1 MDTFWQDFRY
11 GIRTLLKNPG
21 FTVVAVLT
29 LALGLG
35 ANTAIFSLTDQI
47 LLRLLPVQKPE
58 ELVILRSP
66 GPKNG
71 RVWSDG
77 DGAASFSYPLY
88 KEVRDKN
95 NVFSGLLARFAV
107 SLSVSGEGQTERAN
121 GELVS
126 GNYFDVLGV
135 RPALG
140 RVLTDDDDR
149 VPGTGQIIV
158 LSHGYWTRHFGADRG
173 ILNKTLTINGTL
185 MTVVG
190 VARPGFTGVQVG
202 QTPDIFIPITMKAQM
217 TPNWDGLNDHR
228 DFWLAMIGRLNPGLS
243 RARAEEAF
251 APIHRRILEE
261 EIPQMQGRLSAEA
274 QQRFVERP
282 MQMEPGSRGR
292 PILQRDAKKPL
303 IILMGMVGLVLLIAC
318 ANVANLL
325 MARGAAR
332 QREIAIRMAVG
343 AGRLRLVRQFL
354 VESLTL
360 SIIGGGVGLLVATW
374 TISAL
379 VGAIPENT
387 GAVGLSATLDLRLL
401 VFTIALSVV
410 TGLLFGLLPAIKA
423 TRLNLEATLREQGSS
438 VSGGLGQV
446 RFRKGLV
453 VSQVV
458 LTTVLLVGA
467 GLFARSLNNLKQL
480 DLGLRSDHLVAFSI
494 APELNGYSPKRTIAL
509 FDQLHQSLT
518 SQTGVESV
526 SESVIPAFADSNSS
540 SNVTVDGYQAQQEED
555 MNVGQNWIGNAYFST
570 MGIPLVEGR
579 EFGASDTGDS
589 PKVAVI
595 NEAMVRRFFVN
606 RDPIGSRFTFGAGDR
621 VKPDTEIVG
630 VVKDSKHAS
639 VRDRVGPFVY
649 LPYSQ
654 LKTAGNITFYLKT
667 RQELG
672 GAVNSLR
679 REVQRV
685 DGNLPVFDVK
695 TLEMQIDE
703 SLFNDRFLTFL
714 SMCFGLLAALLAS
727 LGLYGVMAYT
737 VTRRTREIGIRM
749 ALGAT
754 RGIVS
759 WLILREVVVL
769 ALVGLVVGLPAAYA
783 LGRWAESLLFGV
795 NAGDPLVFVGAGLL
809 LTAATLLGGYLP
821 ARKAAGIDPLLAL
834 RCE

>member
-1 MDTFWQDFRY
+1 MDTLLQDFRY

-47 LLRLLPVQKPE
+47 LLRLLPVEKPE
-58 ELVILRSP
+58 ELVVLRSP
-66 GPKNG
+66 GPKSG

-77 DGAASFSYPLY
+77 DAAASLSYPLY
-88 KEVRDKN
+88 KELVDKN
-95 NVFSGLLARFAV
+95 NVFSGLLARFAI
-107 SLSVSGEGQTERAN
+107 SLSVAGEGQTERAE

-140 RVLTDDDDR
+140 RLFTSDDDR
-149 VPGTGQIIV
+149 VVGSGQVVV
-158 LSHGYWTRHFGADRG
+158 LSHGYWTRHFGADPG
-173 ILNKTLTINGTL
+173 ILNKTLTVNGTL

-190 VARPGFTGVQVG
+190 VTRPGFTGVQVG

-217 TPNWDGLNDHR
+217 TPNWDGMNDHK
-228 DFWLAMIGRLNPGLS
+228 DYWLAIIGRLKPGLS
-243 RARAEEAF
+243 AAQAEQAL
-251 APIHRRILEE
+251 APIYRQILEE
-261 EIPQMQGRLSAEA
+261 DLPLMGGFSAEMR
-274 QQRFVERP
+274 QRFVERP
-282 MQMEPGSRGR
+282 MLMGPGSRGR
-292 PILQRDAKKPL
+292 PILQRDAKEPL
-303 IILMGMVGLVLLIAC
+303 LVLMGMVGLVLLIAC

-360 SIIGGGVGLLVATW
+360 SVIGGGVGLLVASW
-374 TISAL
+374 TIGAL
-379 VGAIPENT
+379 IGAIPEST
-387 GAVGLSATLDLRLL
+387 GAVGLSASLDMRLL
-401 VFTIALSVV
+401 VFTIVLSVV

-438 VSGGLGQV
+438 VSSGLGQV

-453 VSQVV
+453 LSQVV

-467 GLFARSLNNLKQL
+467 GLFARSLNNLKHL
-480 DLGLRSDHLVAFSI
+480 DLGLRADHLVAFSL
-494 APELNGYSPKRTIAL
+494 APELNGYSPQRTTAL
-509 FDQLHQSLT
+509 FDQLHQALA
-518 SQTGVESV
+518 SQVGVDAV
-526 SESVIPAFADSNSS
+526 SESVIADFTDSNSS
-540 SNVTVDGYQAQQEED
+540 SNVTVDGYQAQEDEE
-555 MNVGQNWIGNAYFST
+555 MNVGQNFIGPDYFST
-570 MGIPLVEGR
+570 MGIPLVSGR
-579 EFGASDTGDS
+579 EFGASDTATS

-595 NEAMVRRFFVN
+595 NEAMVRRFFGN
-606 RDPIGSRFTFGAGDR
+606 RNPVGSRFTFGSGDKVR
-621 VKPDTEIVG
+621 PDIEIVG
-630 VVKDSKHAS
+630 VVKDSKHAT
-639 VRDRVGPFVY
+639 VRDKVGPFAY

-654 LKTAGNITFYLKT
+654 FKTLGNITFYIKT
-667 RQELG
+667 KQELG
-672 GAVNSLR
+672 AVASSIR
-679 REVQRV
+679 REVQRL
-685 DGNLPVFDVK
+685 DGNLPVFNLK
-695 TLEMQIDE
+695 TLERQIDE
-703 SLFNDRFLTFL
+703 SLFADKFLTFL
-714 SMCFGLLAALLAS
+714 SMCFALLAALLAS

-769 ALVGLVVGLPAAYA
+769 ALIGLVVGLPAAYG
-783 LGRWAESLLFGV
+783 LGRLTESLLFGV
-795 NAGDPLVFVGAGLL
+795 KAWDPLVFVGAGLL
-809 LTAATLLGGYLP
+809 LTAATLLGGYMP
-821 ARKAAGIDPLLAL
+821 ARKAASIDPLNAL